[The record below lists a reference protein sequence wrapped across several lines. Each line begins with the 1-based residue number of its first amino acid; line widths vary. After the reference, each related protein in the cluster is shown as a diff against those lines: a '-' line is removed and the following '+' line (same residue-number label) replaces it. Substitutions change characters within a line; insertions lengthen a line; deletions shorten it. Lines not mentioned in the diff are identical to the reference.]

1 VGRCYPAATGLSQK
15 WPRPGRPDSIRGVEL
30 DQLIRERLAADG
42 PDGAATALIEAL
54 GPAILRYLRS
64 MLRVEDDAADA
75 FSQWSENVW
84 HGLPGF
90 RGESSL
96 KTWGY
101 RLAWNAAQNLRNE
114 AWRRRGQRLETG
126 QALALAMSIRTRSVM
141 VVERQRQA
149 LDELRA
155 ALQEEDRSLLVLRID
170 QQLSWNE
177 VAEVLATEG
186 KKVDPATLT
195 KRFERVKAKL
205 GELAR
210 ARGLIE

>member
-1 VGRCYPAATGLSQK
+1 MAE
-15 WPRPGRPDSIRGVEL
+15 EL
-30 DQLIRERLAADG
+30 DRLVRERLATDG
-42 PDGAATALIEAL
+42 NDAAATALIEAL

-64 MLRVEDDAADA
+64 MLRVEEDAADA

-84 HGLPGF
+84 TGLPSF

-101 RLAWNAAQNLRNE
+101 RLAWNVAQNLRNE
-114 AWRRRGQRLETG
+114 AWRKRGQRLATG
-126 QALALAMSIRTRSVM
+126 QASELAMSIQTKSVV

-149 LDELRA
+149 LEELRA
-155 ALQEEDRSLLVLRID
+155 ALSDEDRSLLVLRLD

-177 VAEVLATEG
+177 VAEVLAAEG
-186 KKVDPATLT
+186 KRIEPATLM
-195 KRFERVKAKL
+195 KRFERVKARL

-210 ARGLIE
+210 ERGLLG

>member
-1 VGRCYPAATGLSQK
+1 MAE
-15 WPRPGRPDSIRGVEL
+15 EL
-30 DQLIRERLAADG
+30 DRLVRERLAAGG
-42 PDGAATALIEAL
+42 PDAAATALIEAL

-64 MLRVEDDAADA
+64 MLRVEEDAADA

-84 HGLPGF
+84 TGLASF

-114 AWRRRGQRLETG
+114 AWRRRGQRLATG
-126 QALALAMSIRTRSVM
+126 QASALAMSIQTKSVV

-149 LDELRA
+149 LEELRA
-155 ALQEEDRSLLVLRID
+155 ALSDEDRSLLVLRLD
-170 QQLSWNE
+170 QQLPWNE
-177 VAEVLATEG
+177 VAEVLAAEG
-186 KKVDPATLT
+186 KRIEPATLM
-195 KRFERVKAKL
+195 KRFERVKARL

-210 ARGLIE
+210 ERGLLG

>member
-1 VGRCYPAATGLSQK
+1 M
-15 WPRPGRPDSIRGVEL
+15 EL
-30 DQLIRERLAADG
+30 DRLVREKLAAAG
-42 PDGAATALIEAL
+42 PDAAATALIEGL

-64 MLRVEDDAADA
+64 MLRVEEDAADA

-84 HGLPGF
+84 TGLPGF
-90 RGESSL
+90 RGQASL

-101 RLAWNAAQNLRNE
+101 RLAWNTAQNLRND
-114 AWRRRGQRLETG
+114 AWHRRGQRLSSG
-126 QALALAMSIRTRSVM
+126 QASKLADSIRTKSVV

-149 LDELRA
+149 LEELRQ
-155 ALQEEDRSLLVLRID
+155 ALSEEDRSLLVLRID

-177 VAEVLATEG
+177 VAEVLAAEG
-186 KKVDPATLT
+186 AAVDPATLM

-210 ARGLIE
+210 ARGLLG

>member
-1 VGRCYPAATGLSQK
+1 MAE
-15 WPRPGRPDSIRGVEL
+15 EL
-30 DQLIRERLAADG
+30 DRLVRERLATDG
-42 PDGAATALIEAL
+42 PDGAATALIETL
-54 GPAILRYLRS
+54 GPALLRYLRS
-64 MLRVEDDAADA
+64 MLRVEEDAADA

-84 HGLPGF
+84 TGLPSF

-114 AWRRRGQRLETG
+114 AWRKRGQRLATG
-126 QALALAMSIRTRSVM
+126 QASALAMSIQTKSVV

-149 LDELRA
+149 LEELRA
-155 ALQEEDRSLLVLRID
+155 ALSEEDRSLLVLRLD

-177 VAEVLATEG
+177 VAEVLAAEG
-186 KKVDPATLT
+186 KRIEPATLM
-195 KRFERVKAKL
+195 KRFERVKARL

-210 ARGLIE
+210 ERGLLG

>member
-1 VGRCYPAATGLSQK
+1 MAE
-15 WPRPGRPDSIRGVEL
+15 EL
-30 DQLIRERLAADG
+30 DRLVRERLATGGA
-42 PDGAATALIEAL
+42 DGAATALIEAL

-64 MLRVEDDAADA
+64 MLRVEEDAADA

-84 HGLPGF
+84 TGLPSF

-114 AWRRRGQRLETG
+114 AWRKRGQRLATG
-126 QALALAMSIRTRSVM
+126 QASALAMSIQTKSVV

-149 LDELRA
+149 LEELRA
-155 ALQEEDRSLLVLRID
+155 ALSDEDRSLLVLRLD

-177 VAEVLATEG
+177 VAEVLAAEG
-186 KKVDPATLT
+186 KRIEPATLM
-195 KRFERVKAKL
+195 KRFERVKARL

-210 ARGLIE
+210 ERGLLG

>member
-1 VGRCYPAATGLSQK
+1 
-15 WPRPGRPDSIRGVEL
+15 VEL
-30 DQLIRERLAADG
+30 DRQIRERLAADG

-64 MLRVEDDAADA
+64 MLRVEEDAADA

-84 HGLPGF
+84 TGLAAF
-90 RGESSL
+90 RFESSL

-114 AWRRRGQRLETG
+114 AWRRHGQRLSSG
-126 QALALAMSIRTRSVM
+126 QASKLALSIRTRSVV

-149 LDELRA
+149 LDQLRE
-155 ALQEEDRSLLVLRID
+155 ALSEEDRSLLVLRID

-177 VAEVLATEG
+177 VAEVLAAEG
-186 KKVDPATLT
+186 TRIEPATLM
-195 KRFERVKAKL
+195 KRFERVKARL

-210 ARGLIE
+210 ERGLL

>member
-1 VGRCYPAATGLSQK
+1 VAE
-15 WPRPGRPDSIRGVEL
+15 EL
-30 DQLIRERLAADG
+30 DRLVRERLATDG
-42 PDGAATALIEAL
+42 ADGAATALIEAL

-64 MLRVEDDAADA
+64 MLRVEEDAADA

-84 HGLPGF
+84 TGLPSF

-114 AWRRRGQRLETG
+114 AWRKRGQRLATG
-126 QALALAMSIRTRSVM
+126 QASALAMSIQTKSVV

-149 LDELRA
+149 LEELRA
-155 ALQEEDRSLLVLRID
+155 ALSEEDRSLLVLRLD

-177 VAEVLATEG
+177 VAEVLAAEG
-186 KKVDPATLT
+186 KRIEPATLM
-195 KRFERVKAKL
+195 KRFERVKARL

-210 ARGLIE
+210 ERGLLG

>member
-1 VGRCYPAATGLSQK
+1 MAE
-15 WPRPGRPDSIRGVEL
+15 EL
-30 DQLIRERLAADG
+30 DRLVRERLATDG

-64 MLRVEDDAADA
+64 MLRVEEDAADA

-84 HGLPGF
+84 TGLPSF

-114 AWRRRGQRLETG
+114 AWRKRGQRLATG
-126 QALALAMSIRTRSVM
+126 QASALAMSIQTKSVV

-149 LDELRA
+149 LEELRA
-155 ALQEEDRSLLVLRID
+155 ALSDEDRSLLVLRLD

-177 VAEVLATEG
+177 VAEVLAAEG
-186 KKVDPATLT
+186 KRIEPATLM
-195 KRFERVKAKL
+195 KRFERVKARL

-210 ARGLIE
+210 ERGLLG

>member
-1 VGRCYPAATGLSQK
+1 
-15 WPRPGRPDSIRGVEL
+15 VEL
-30 DQLIRERLAADG
+30 DKHVRERLATDG
-42 PDGAATALIEAL
+42 PDAAATLLIELL

-75 FSQWSENVW
+75 FSIWSENVW
-84 HGLPGF
+84 TGLPAF

-101 RLAWNAAQNLRNE
+101 RLAWNVAQNLRNE
-114 AWRRRGQRLETG
+114 AWRRRGQRLATG
-126 QALALAMSIRTRSVM
+126 QASALAQSIRTRSVL

-155 ALQEEDRSLLVLRID
+155 ALSEEDRSLLVLRLD

-177 VAEVLATEG
+177 VAEVLAAEG
-186 KKVDPATLT
+186 KRIEPATLM
-195 KRFERVKAKL
+195 KRYERVKARL

-210 ARGLIE
+210 ERGLIE

>member
-1 VGRCYPAATGLSQK
+1 VAE
-15 WPRPGRPDSIRGVEL
+15 EL
-30 DQLIRERLAADG
+30 DRLVRERLATDG

-64 MLRVEDDAADA
+64 MLRVEEDAADA

-84 HGLPGF
+84 TGLPSF

-114 AWRRRGQRLETG
+114 AWRRRGQRLATG
-126 QALALAMSIRTRSVM
+126 QASALAMSIQTKSVV

-149 LDELRA
+149 LEELRA
-155 ALQEEDRSLLVLRID
+155 ALSDEDRSLLVLRLD

-177 VAEVLATEG
+177 VAEVLAAEG
-186 KKVDPATLT
+186 KRIEPATLM
-195 KRFERVKAKL
+195 KRFERVKARL

-210 ARGLIE
+210 ERGLLG

>member
-1 VGRCYPAATGLSQK
+1 
-15 WPRPGRPDSIRGVEL
+15 VEL
-30 DQLIRERLAADG
+30 DQLVRERLAAGD

-64 MLRVEDDAADA
+64 MLRVEEDAADA

-84 HGLPGF
+84 TGLPAF

-96 KTWGY
+96 KTWSY
-101 RLAWNAAQNLRNE
+101 RLAWNVAQNLRNE
-114 AWRRRGQRLETG
+114 AWRRHGQRLSSG
-126 QALALAMSIRTRSVM
+126 KASLLAMSIRTKSV
-141 VVERQRQA
+141 VIVERQRQA

-155 ALQEEDRSLLVLRID
+155 ALSDEDRSLLVLRLD

-177 VAEVLATEG
+177 VAEVLAADG
-186 KKVDPATLT
+186 KPVDAATLM
-195 KRFERVKAKL
+195 KRFERVKTKL

-210 ARGLIE
+210 ARGLLG

>member
-1 VGRCYPAATGLSQK
+1 MAE
-15 WPRPGRPDSIRGVEL
+15 EL
-30 DQLIRERLAADG
+30 DRLVRERLATDG

-64 MLRVEDDAADA
+64 MLRVEEDAADA

-84 HGLPGF
+84 TGLPSF

-114 AWRRRGQRLETG
+114 AWRKRGQRLATG
-126 QALALAMSIRTRSVM
+126 QASALAMSIQTKSVV

-149 LDELRA
+149 LEELRA
-155 ALQEEDRSLLVLRID
+155 ALSEEDRSLLVLRLD

-177 VAEVLATEG
+177 VAEVLAAEG
-186 KKVDPATLT
+186 KRIEPATLM
-195 KRFERVKAKL
+195 KRFERVKARL

-210 ARGLIE
+210 ERGLLG

>member
-1 VGRCYPAATGLSQK
+1 MAE
-15 WPRPGRPDSIRGVEL
+15 EL
-30 DQLIRERLAADG
+30 DRLVRERLATDG
-42 PDGAATALIEAL
+42 PDGAATALIETL

-64 MLRVEDDAADA
+64 MLRVEEDAADA

-84 HGLPGF
+84 TGLPSF

-114 AWRRRGQRLETG
+114 AWRKRGQRLATG
-126 QALALAMSIRTRSVM
+126 QASALAMSIQTKSVV

-149 LDELRA
+149 LEELRA
-155 ALQEEDRSLLVLRID
+155 ALSEEDRSLLVLRLD

-177 VAEVLATEG
+177 VAEVLAAEG
-186 KKVDPATLT
+186 KRIEPATLM
-195 KRFERVKAKL
+195 KRFERVKARL

-210 ARGLIE
+210 ERGLLG

>member
-1 VGRCYPAATGLSQK
+1 VEAGGEEVA
-15 WPRPGRPDSIRGVEL
+15 VEL
-30 DQLIRERLAADG
+30 DRRVRERREVGDA
-42 PDGAATALIEAL
+42 DGAATAVIEAL
-54 GPAILRYLRS
+54 GPSILRYLRS
-64 MLRVEDDAADA
+64 MLRVEEDAADA

-84 HGLPGF
+84 IGLPAF

-114 AWRRRGQRLETG
+114 AWRRRGQRLATG
-126 QALALAMSIRTRSVM
+126 QASALAISIRTRSVV

-155 ALQEEDRSLLVLRID
+155 TLSEEDRSLLVLRLD

-177 VAEVLATEG
+177 VAEVLAEVG
-186 KKVDPATLT
+186 KRIEPATLM
-195 KRFERVKAKL
+195 KRFERVKARL

-210 ARGLIE
+210 ERGLLE

>member
-1 VGRCYPAATGLSQK
+1 MAE
-15 WPRPGRPDSIRGVEL
+15 EL
-30 DQLIRERLAADG
+30 DRLVRERLAAGG
-42 PDGAATALIEAL
+42 PDGAATALIETL

-64 MLRVEDDAADA
+64 MLRVEEDAADA

-84 HGLPGF
+84 TGLPSF

-114 AWRRRGQRLETG
+114 AWRKRGQRLATG
-126 QALALAMSIRTRSVM
+126 QASALAMSIQTKSVV

-149 LDELRA
+149 LEELRA
-155 ALQEEDRSLLVLRID
+155 ALSEEDRSLLVLRLD

-177 VAEVLATEG
+177 VAEVLAAEV
-186 KKVDPATLT
+186 KRIEPATLM
-195 KRFERVKAKL
+195 KRFERVKARL

-210 ARGLIE
+210 ERGLLG

>member
-1 VGRCYPAATGLSQK
+1 MAE
-15 WPRPGRPDSIRGVEL
+15 EL
-30 DQLIRERLAADG
+30 DRLVRERLAAGG

-64 MLRVEDDAADA
+64 MLRVEEDAADA

-84 HGLPGF
+84 TGLASF

-114 AWRRRGQRLETG
+114 AWRRRGQRLATG
-126 QALALAMSIRTRSVM
+126 QASALAMSIQTKSVV

-149 LDELRA
+149 LEELRA
-155 ALQEEDRSLLVLRID
+155 ALSEDDRSLLVLRLD

-177 VAEVLATEG
+177 VAEVMAADG
-186 KKVDPATLT
+186 KPVDPATLM

-210 ARGLIE
+210 ARGLLG